1 MVSTQNQH
9 AINIVWQQS
18 RVSSRRMWT
27 VSFHAQYFIRMN
39 FRKFPW
45 DTQQL
50 LIQLK
55 YTHDTQVRA
64 K

>member
-1 MVSTQNQH
+1 
-9 AINIVWQQS
+9 
-18 RVSSRRMWT
+18 MWT

-64 K
+64 T